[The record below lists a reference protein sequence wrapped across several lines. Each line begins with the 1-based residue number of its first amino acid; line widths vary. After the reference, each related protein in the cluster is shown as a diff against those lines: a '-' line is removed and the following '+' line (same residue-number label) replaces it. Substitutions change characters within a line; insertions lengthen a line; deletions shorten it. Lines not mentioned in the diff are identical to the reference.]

1 MTDTDRLAAL
11 LADAARPLSVSEDGM
26 VGIPSLTEMAAR
38 LIAAGVTLQPTA
50 PAEGLDPGP
59 PRGPDTTRDPRNPRK
74 PAAPAEGL
82 REAAQAVVDWFA
94 DVEGS
99 RLDCLDAL
107 RAALKE
113 TDREPTGTVARGASP
128 RGLPEHGVSDVP
140 SGSRPPRPH
149 T

>member
-1 MTDTDRLAAL
+1 MSGTDRRKVWFSETLALGLGASL
-11 LADAARPLSVSEDGM
+11 VDWGEPDEDGFYT
-26 VGIPSLTEMAAR
+26 PALTR
-38 LIAAGVTLQPTA
+38 
-50 PAEGLDPGP
+50 
-59 PRGPDTTRDPRNPRK
+59 

-140 SGSRPPRPH
+140 SGSRPPRPPSPPKDREWDGS
-149 T
+149 